1 MLLHV
6 RCTASVHAV
15 HQSSDETRIALPTSN
30 ARCDRK
36 PSLGPA
42 ALGLY
47 PSFRRGPCIGPNCP
61 ACLTGVK
68 HPGSVLY
75 GREKGRRFSAYVPE
89 ELVPQVQRWL
99 DQLLSG
105 RANERVVSALGRRVV
120 RSHF

>member
-1 MLLHV
+1 MCVVRHPYMLS
-6 RCTASVHAV
+6 TKA
-15 HQSSDETRIALPTSN
+15 QT
-30 ARCDRK
+30 K
-36 PSLGPA
+36 PECLADVQRSLRPQTEPGACRPR
-42 ALGLY
+42 LY
-47 PSFRRGPCIGPNCP
+47 PSFRRGPRIGPNCP

-105 RANERVVSALGRRVV
+105 RANERVVSALGGRVV

>member
-6 RCTASVHAV
+6 RCTASVPAV
-15 HQSSDETRIALPTSN
+15 DQSSDENRMPCRRPTLVATAN
-30 ARCDRK
+30 RQPVACRPR
-36 PSLGPA
+36 
-42 ALGLY
+42 LY
-47 PSFRRGPCIGPNCP
+47 PSLRRGPCIGPNCP

-105 RANERVVSALGRRVV
+105 RANERVVSALGRRVA